1 MREEILNLISSFL
14 LLVALF
20 KLIIFIIVK
29 LLYLKVIDVKEAYW
43 LIPNNVLINMLKT
56 DPNGLSSIEA
66 SFRLSKLGNNRLDTK
81 RKKNFLSL
89 FLSQFKS
96 PIIIIFVFT
105 ALLSFFL
112 GEREDAL
119 IIFAIILISSSLGF
133 WQEKTAS
140 DVIHKLISTVKT
152 KSKVLRDGKI
162 KDIVSENI
170 VSGDIIILESGD
182 KVPADCKI
190 LESKDIFVN
199 EATLTGETYPS
210 EKSDV
215 AILTKDVPLRKRLNS
230 LFMGTFVISGTA
242 KALVIHTGANTEI
255 GKISSRLNY
264 KQDTEFQKGIKQL
277 GYFLVE
283 ITLLLVISIFLINV
297 YLGRPVLESFLFPL
311 ALAIGLTPQLLPT
324 IISINLSHGA
334 RRMANEKVIVK
345 RPESIENLGSMDI
358 LCTDKTGTITTGE
371 LKLHSY
377 SDINGHNNEKILLYA
392 YLNAMYE
399 TGYANPIDKAIKE
412 YKNLD
417 ISNYS
422 KLDEIPYDFIRKRL
436 SIAVSITEN
445 TSQNKRNQSM
455 IITKGALQNILDIC
469 SFVEIDN
476 EKVEHISTYYQKII
490 DTFKDLGNQ
499 GFRVLGI
506 AHKIINE
513 NSYSVVIDKDDE
525 TDMIFLGF
533 LIFFD
538 PIKSEVPDSL
548 NKLHKIGVSV
558 KIITGDNRHVAKH
571 VAQKIGLTNTE
582 IVIGEEVHH
591 MSSTVLAHKVTFVD
605 IFAEIEPNQKE
616 QIILALRKAGYG
628 VGYIGDGINDAPALH
643 AADASISVDT
653 AADVVKEAADIVLLE
668 KDLKVIVKGIEE
680 GRKTFS
686 NTLKYIFMATSA
698 NFGNMF
704 SMAGASSFL
713 SFLPLLP
720 KQVLL
725 LNLITDIPEMAIAT
739 DNVDKEMIQKPRK
752 MNIKFIRKFMLYFG
766 LLSTL
771 FDFIT
776 FGILIVL
783 NASIAEF
790 RTIWFMES
798 LISAS
803 LIILIIRTKS
813 VFYKSRPSKYLII
826 SIFSIIGIII
836 VIPYTIIGKL
846 FGFVSPPLIYLPI
859 IGIIVFT
866 YICMTE
872 VVKKIFYKN
881 HY

>member
-1 MREEILNLISSFL
+1 MTDTTEE
-14 LLVALF
+14 
-20 KLIIFIIVK
+20 
-29 LLYLKVIDVKEAYW
+29 YW
-43 LIPNNVLINMLKT
+43 SIPNNMLINMFKT
-56 DPNGLSSIEA
+56 DLNGLSSVEA
-66 SFRLSKLGNNRLDTK
+66 NFRLSKHGINSIDSK
-81 RKKNFLSL
+81 RKRNSLFL

-105 ALLSFFL
+105 ALMSFFL

-119 IIFAIILISSSLGF
+119 IIFSIILISSSLGF
-133 WQEKTAS
+133 WQEKAAS

-152 KSKVLRDGKI
+152 KSKVLRNGKMENI
-162 KDIVSENI
+162 LSENI
-170 VSGDIIILESGD
+170 VPGDIIILESGD

-190 LESKDIFVN
+190 LESKDLFVN
-199 EATLTGETYPS
+199 ESTLTGETYPM
-210 EKSDV
+210 EKSNV
-215 AILTKDVPLRKRLNS
+215 VVLNKETPLRKRENS
-230 LFMGTFVISGTA
+230 LFMGTFVISGTT
-242 KALVIHTGANTEI
+242 KALVIDTGVNTEI
-255 GKISSRLNY
+255 GKISSRLSY
-264 KQDTEFQKGIKQL
+264 KQETEFQKGIKQF

-334 RRMANEKVIVK
+334 RRMAKEKVIVK

-377 SDINGHNNEKILLYA
+377 ADINGHNNEKILLYA
-392 YLNAMYE
+392 YLNSIYE
-399 TGYANPIDKAIKE
+399 TGYTNPIDMAIKE
-412 YKNLD
+412 YKQLD
-417 ISNYS
+417 ILGYS

-436 SIAVSITEN
+436 SIAVSLSVN
-445 TSQNKRNQSM
+445 PLQNKRNYI

-469 SFVEIDN
+469 SFVEIGN
-476 EKVEHISTYYQKII
+476 EKVETITKYYQKIL
-490 DTFKDLGNQ
+490 DVFKEFGNH

-506 AHKIINE
+506 AYKIINE
-513 NSYSVVIDKDDE
+513 KYSPVVIDKDDE
-525 TDMIFLGF
+525 TNMTFLGF

-538 PIKSEVPDSL
+538 PIKSEIPESL
-548 NKLHKIGVSV
+548 NKLHGLGVSIKV
-558 KIITGDNRHVAKH
+558 ITGDNRHVAKH
-571 VAQKIGLTNTE
+571 VAHKIGLTNDE
-582 IVIGEEVHH
+582 IVVGYELHH
-591 MSSTVLAHKVTFVD
+591 MSSTILAHKVTHVD

-653 AADVVKEAADIVLLE
+653 ATDVVKEAADIVLLE
-668 KDLKVIVKGIEE
+668 KDLKVLVKGIEE

-725 LNLITDIPEMAIAT
+725 LNIITDIPEMAIAT
-739 DNVDKEMIQKPRK
+739 DNVDKDLIQKPRK
-752 MNIKFIRKFMLYFG
+752 WNIKFIRKFMLYFG

-776 FGILIVL
+776 FGVLIGL
-783 NASIAEF
+783 NSTMAEF

-826 SIFSIIGIII
+826 SIFAVIGIII
-836 VIPYTIIGKL
+836 VIPYTIIGDL

-859 IGIIVFT
+859 IGLIVLT
-866 YICMTE
+866 YIFMTE
-872 VVKKIFYKN
+872 IVKKIFYKN
-881 HY
+881 YY

>member
-1 MREEILNLISSFL
+1 M
-14 LLVALF
+14 
-20 KLIIFIIVK
+20 
-29 LLYLKVIDVKEAYW
+29 IDVEEAYW
-43 LIPNNVLINMLKT
+43 LIPNNILINMLKT

-66 SFRLSKLGNNRLDTK
+66 SFRLSKFGNNRLDTK
-81 RKKNFLSL
+81 RRKNFLSL

-119 IIFAIILISSSLGF
+119 IFAIILISSSLGF

-190 LESKDIFVN
+190 FESKDIFVN
-199 EATLTGETYPS
+199 EATLTGETYPI
-210 EKSDV
+210 EKSDI
-215 AILTKDVPLRKRLNS
+215 AILNKDVPLRKRLNS
-230 LFMGTFVISGTA
+230 LFMGSFVISGTA

-371 LKLHSY
+371 LKLYSY

-417 ISNYS
+417 NSNYS
-422 KLDEIPYDFIRKRL
+422 KFDEIPYDFIRKRL
-436 SIAVSITEN
+436 SIAVSKTEN

-476 EKVEHISTYYQKII
+476 EKVEHISLYYQKII

-513 NSYSVVIDKDDE
+513 NSYSVVVDKDDE

-548 NKLHKIGVSV
+548 NKLHNLGVSV

-668 KDLKVIVKGIEE
+668 KYLKVIVKGIEE

-725 LNLITDIPEMAIAT
+725 LNLVTDIPEMAIAT

-826 SIFSIIGIII
+826 SIFSIMGIII

-881 HY
+881 YY

>member
-1 MREEILNLISSFL
+1 M
-14 LLVALF
+14 
-20 KLIIFIIVK
+20 
-29 LLYLKVIDVKEAYW
+29 IDVKEAYW

-66 SFRLSKLGNNRLDTK
+66 SIRLSKLGNNRLDTK
-81 RKKNFLSL
+81 KKNFLSL

-119 IIFAIILISSSLGF
+119 IIFTIILISSSLGF

-190 LESKDIFVN
+190 FESKDIFVN
-199 EATLTGETYPS
+199 EATLTGETYPI
-210 EKSDV
+210 EKSDI
-215 AILTKDVPLRKRLNS
+215 AILNKDVPLRKRLNS
-230 LFMGTFVISGTA
+230 LFMGSFVISGTA

-371 LKLHSY
+371 LKLYSY

-422 KLDEIPYDFIRKRL
+422 KFDEIPYDFIRKRL
-436 SIAVSITEN
+436 SIAVSKTEN

-476 EKVEHISTYYQKII
+476 EKMEHISLYYQKII
-490 DTFKDLGNQ
+490 DIFKDLGNQ

-513 NSYSVVIDKDDE
+513 NSYSVVVDKDDE
-525 TDMIFLGF
+525 VDMIFLGF

-548 NKLHKIGVSV
+548 NKLHKLGVSV

-571 VAQKIGLTNTE
+571 VAQKIGLKNTE

-643 AADASISVDT
+643 VADASISVDT
-653 AADVVKEAADIVLLE
+653 ATDVVKEAADIVLLE

-783 NASIAEF
+783 NATIEEF

-826 SIFSIIGIII
+826 SIFSIMGIII

-846 FGFVSPPLIYLPI
+846 FGFVAPPLIYLPI

>member
-1 MREEILNLISSFL
+1 M
-14 LLVALF
+14 
-20 KLIIFIIVK
+20 
-29 LLYLKVIDVKEAYW
+29 IDAKEAYW
-43 LIPNNVLINMLKT
+43 SIPNNTLINMFKT
-56 DPNGLSSIEA
+56 DSNGLSSVEA
-66 SFRLSKLGNNRLDTK
+66 NFRLSKHGINSIDSK
-81 RKKNFLSL
+81 RKRNSLLL

-105 ALLSFFL
+105 ALMSFFL

-119 IIFAIILISSSLGF
+119 IIFSIILISSSLGF
-133 WQEKTAS
+133 WQEKAAS
-140 DVIHKLISTVKT
+140 DVIHKLLSTVKT
-152 KSKVLRDGKI
+152 KSKVFRNGKMENI
-162 KDIVSENI
+162 FSENI

-190 LESKDIFVN
+190 LESKDLFVN
-199 EATLTGETYPS
+199 ESTLTGETYPM
-210 EKSDV
+210 EKSNV
-215 AILTKDVPLRKRLNS
+215 VVLNKETPLRKRENS
-230 LFMGTFVISGTA
+230 LFMGTFVISGTT
-242 KALVIHTGANTEI
+242 KALVVHTGVNTEI

-264 KQDTEFQKGIKQL
+264 KQETEFQKGIKQF

-334 RRMANEKVIVK
+334 RRMAKEKVIVK

-377 SDINGHNNEKILLYA
+377 ADINGHNNEKILLYA

-399 TGYANPIDKAIKE
+399 TGYTNPIDMAIKE
-412 YKNLD
+412 YKQLD
-417 ISNYS
+417 ILGYS

-436 SIAVSITEN
+436 SIAVSLSFTPL
-445 TSQNKRNQSM
+445 QNKRNYI
-455 IITKGALQNILDIC
+455 IITKGALQNIVDIC
-469 SFVEIDN
+469 SFVEIGN
-476 EKVEHISTYYQKII
+476 EKVEGITKYYQKIL
-490 DTFKDLGNQ
+490 DAFKELGNH

-506 AHKIINE
+506 AYKIINE
-513 NSYSVVIDKDDE
+513 KYSPVVIDKDDE
-525 TDMIFLGF
+525 TNMIFLGF

-538 PIKSEVPDSL
+538 PIKTEIPESL
-548 NKLHKIGVSV
+548 NKLNRLGVSIKV
-558 KIITGDNRHVAKH
+558 ITGDNRHVAKH
-571 VAQKIGLTNTE
+571 VAQKIGLTNNE
-582 IVIGEEVHH
+582 IVLGYDLHH
-591 MSSTVLAHKVTFVD
+591 MSSNILAHKVTDVD

-653 AADVVKEAADIVLLE
+653 ATDVVKEAADIVLLE
-668 KDLKVIVKGIEE
+668 KDLKVLVKGIEE

-725 LNLITDIPEMAIAT
+725 LNLITDIPEMVIST
-739 DNVDKEMIQKPRK
+739 DNVDEEMIQKPRK
-752 MNIKFIRKFMLYFG
+752 WNIKFIRKFMLYFG

-776 FGILIVL
+776 FGILLLL
-783 NASIAEF
+783 NSSMAEF
-790 RTIWFMES
+790 RTVWFMES
-798 LISAS
+798 LMSAS

-826 SIFSIIGIII
+826 SILAIIGIII
-836 VIPYTIIGKL
+836 VIPYTSIGNL
-846 FGFVSPPLIYLPI
+846 FGFVSPSLIYLPI

-872 VVKKIFYKN
+872 VVKKIFYKKQLLD
-881 HY
+881 Y

>member
-1 MREEILNLISSFL
+1 M
-14 LLVALF
+14 
-20 KLIIFIIVK
+20 
-29 LLYLKVIDVKEAYW
+29 IDAKEAYW
-43 LIPNNVLINMLKT
+43 SIPNHTLINMLKT
-56 DPNGLSSIEA
+56 DSNGLSSVEA
-66 SFRLSKLGNNRLDTK
+66 NLRLSKHGINSIDSK
-81 RKKNFLSL
+81 RKRNSLLL

-96 PIIIIFVFT
+96 PIIIIFLFT
-105 ALLSFFL
+105 ALMSFFL

-119 IIFAIILISSSLGF
+119 IIFSIILISSSLGF
-133 WQEKTAS
+133 WQEKAAS
-140 DVIHKLISTVKT
+140 DVIHKLLSTVKT
-152 KSKVLRDGKI
+152 KSKVFRNGKMENI
-162 KDIVSENI
+162 FSENI

-190 LESKDIFVN
+190 LESKDLFVN
-199 EATLTGETYPS
+199 ESTLTGETYPM
-210 EKSDV
+210 EKSNV
-215 AILTKDVPLRKRLNS
+215 VVLNKETPLRKRENS
-230 LFMGTFVISGTA
+230 LFMGTFVISGTT
-242 KALVIHTGANTEI
+242 KALVVHTGVNTEI

-264 KQDTEFQKGIKQL
+264 KQETEFQKGIKQF

-334 RRMANEKVIVK
+334 RRMAKEKVIVK

-377 SDINGHNNEKILLYA
+377 ADINGHNNEKILLYA

-399 TGYANPIDKAIKE
+399 TGYTNPIDMAIKE
-412 YKNLD
+412 YKQLD
-417 ISNYS
+417 ILGYS

-436 SIAVSITEN
+436 SIAVSLSFTPL
-445 TSQNKRNQSM
+445 QNKRNYI
-455 IITKGALQNILDIC
+455 IITKGALQNIVDIC
-469 SFVEIDN
+469 SFVEIGN
-476 EKVEHISTYYQKII
+476 EKVESITKYYQKIL
-490 DTFKDLGNQ
+490 DAFKELGNH

-506 AHKIINE
+506 AYKIINE
-513 NSYSVVIDKDDE
+513 KYSPVVIDKDDE
-525 TDMIFLGF
+525 TNMIFLGF

-538 PIKSEVPDSL
+538 PIKTEIPESL
-548 NKLHKIGVSV
+548 NKLNRLGVSIKV
-558 KIITGDNRHVAKH
+558 ITGDNRHVAKH
-571 VAQKIGLTNTE
+571 VAQKIGLTNNE
-582 IVIGEEVHH
+582 IVLGYDLHH
-591 MSSTVLAHKVTFVD
+591 MSSNILAHKVTDVD

-653 AADVVKEAADIVLLE
+653 ATDVVKEAADIVLLE
-668 KDLKVIVKGIEE
+668 KDLKVLVKGIEE

-725 LNLITDIPEMAIAT
+725 LNLITDIPEMVIST
-739 DNVDKEMIQKPRK
+739 DNVDEEMIQKPRK
-752 MNIKFIRKFMLYFG
+752 WNIKFIRKFMLYFG
-766 LLSTL
+766 LLSTF

-776 FGILIVL
+776 FGILLLL
-783 NASIAEF
+783 NSSMAEF
-790 RTIWFMES
+790 RTVWFMES
-798 LISAS
+798 LMSAS

-826 SIFSIIGIII
+826 SILAIIGIII
-836 VIPYTIIGKL
+836 VIPYIPIGNL
-846 FGFVSPPLIYLPI
+846 FGFVSPSLIYLPI

-872 VVKKIFYKN
+872 VVKKVFYKKQLLD
-881 HY
+881 Y

>member
-1 MREEILNLISSFL
+1 LREEILNLISSFL

-182 KVPADCKI
+182 KIPADCKI

-215 AILTKDVPLRKRLNS
+215 AILNKDVPLRKRLNS

-283 ITLLLVISIFLINV
+283 ITLLVVISIFLINA
-297 YLGRPVLESFLFPL
+297 YLGRPVLESFHFPL

-513 NSYSVVIDKDDE
+513 NLYSVVVDKDDE

-548 NKLHKIGVSV
+548 NKLHKLGVSV

-653 AADVVKEAADIVLLE
+653 ATDVVKEAADIVLLE

-725 LNLITDIPEMAIAT
+725 LNLITDIPEMTIAT

-766 LLSTL
+766 LLST
-771 FDFIT
+771 
-776 FGILIVL
+776 
-783 NASIAEF
+783 
-790 RTIWFMES
+790 
-798 LISAS
+798 
-803 LIILIIRTKS
+803 
-813 VFYKSRPSKYLII
+813 
-826 SIFSIIGIII
+826 
-836 VIPYTIIGKL
+836 
-846 FGFVSPPLIYLPI
+846 
-859 IGIIVFT
+859 
-866 YICMTE
+866 
-872 VVKKIFYKN
+872 
-881 HY
+881 

>member
-1 MREEILNLISSFL
+1 M
-14 LLVALF
+14 
-20 KLIIFIIVK
+20 
-29 LLYLKVIDVKEAYW
+29 IDVKEAYW

-66 SFRLSKLGNNRLDTK
+66 SFRLSKLGNNLLDTK

-215 AILTKDVPLRKRLNS
+215 AILNKDIPLRKRLNS

-371 LKLHSY
+371 LKLYSY

-412 YKNLD
+412 YKHLD

-436 SIAVSITEN
+436 SIAVSIPEN

-538 PIKSEVPDSL
+538 PIKSELPDSL

-725 LNLITDIPEMAIAT
+725 LNLITDIPEMTIAT

-836 VIPYTIIGKL
+836 IIPYTIIGKL

-881 HY
+881 YY

>member
-1 MREEILNLISSFL
+1 
-14 LLVALF
+14 
-20 KLIIFIIVK
+20 
-29 LLYLKVIDVKEAYW
+29 VIDVKEAYW

-66 SFRLSKLGNNRLDTK
+66 SIRLSKLGNNRLDTK

-119 IIFAIILISSSLGF
+119 IIFTIILISSSLGF

-162 KDIVSENI
+162 KYIVSENI

-190 LESKDIFVN
+190 FESKDIFVN
-199 EATLTGETYPS
+199 EATLTGETYPI
-210 EKSDV
+210 EKSDI
-215 AILTKDVPLRKRLNS
+215 AILNKDVPLRKRLNS
-230 LFMGTFVISGTA
+230 LFMGSFVISGTA

-371 LKLHSY
+371 LKLYSY
-377 SDINGHNNEKILLYA
+377 SDTNGHNNEKILLYA
-392 YLNAMYE
+392 YLNAIYE
-399 TGYANPIDKAIKE
+399 TGYSNPIDKAIKE

-445 TSQNKRNQSM
+445 TSQNKRNQSI

-476 EKVEHISTYYQKII
+476 EKVEHISSYYQKII

-513 NSYSVVIDKDDE
+513 NSYSVVVDKDDE
-525 TDMIFLGF
+525 ADMIFLGF

-548 NKLHKIGVSV
+548 NKLHKLGVSV

-591 MSSTVLAHKVTFVD
+591 MSNTVLAHKVTFVD

-653 AADVVKEAADIVLLE
+653 ATDVVKEAADIVLLE

-826 SIFSIIGIII
+826 SIFLIIGIII

-846 FGFVSPPLIYLPI
+846 FGFFSPPLIYLPI

>member
-215 AILTKDVPLRKRLNS
+215 AILNKDVPLRKRLNS

-371 LKLHSY
+371 LKLYSY

-412 YKNLD
+412 YKHLD

-548 NKLHKIGVSV
+548 NKLHKLGVSV

>member
-1 MREEILNLISSFL
+1 
-14 LLVALF
+14 
-20 KLIIFIIVK
+20 
-29 LLYLKVIDVKEAYW
+29 VIDVKESYW
-43 LIPNNVLINMLKT
+43 LIPNNALINMLKT
-56 DPNGLSSIEA
+56 DPNGLSSIES

-89 FLSQFKS
+89 FLAQFKS

-199 EATLTGETYPS
+199 EATLTGETYPI

-215 AILTKDVPLRKRLNS
+215 AILNKDVPLRKRLNS

-283 ITLLLVISIFLINV
+283 LTLLLVISIFLINV

-371 LKLHSY
+371 LKLYSY
-377 SDINGHNNEKILLYA
+377 LDINGHNNEKILLYA

-436 SIAVSITEN
+436 SIAVSITDK
-445 TSQNKRNQSM
+445 TSSQNKRNQSM
-455 IITKGALQNILDIC
+455 IITKGALQNILEIC
-469 SFVEIDN
+469 SFVEINN

-490 DTFKDLGNQ
+490 DNFKDLGNQ

-506 AHKIINE
+506 AHKILNE
-513 NSYSVVIDKDDE
+513 NSYSVVVDKDDE

-548 NKLHKIGVSV
+548 NKLHKLGVSV

-616 QIILALRKAGYG
+616 QIILALRKSGYG

-653 AADVVKEAADIVLLE
+653 ATDVVKEAADIVLLE

-881 HY
+881 YY

>member
-1 MREEILNLISSFL
+1 M
-14 LLVALF
+14 
-20 KLIIFIIVK
+20 
-29 LLYLKVIDVKEAYW
+29 IDAKEAYW
-43 LIPNNVLINMLKT
+43 SIPNNTLINILKT
-56 DPNGLSSIEA
+56 DSNGLSSVEA
-66 SFRLSKLGNNRLDTK
+66 NFRLSKHGINSIDSK
-81 RKKNFLSL
+81 RKRNSLLL

-105 ALLSFFL
+105 ALVSFFL

-119 IIFAIILISSSLGF
+119 IIFSIILISSSLGF
-133 WQEKTAS
+133 WQEKAAS
-140 DVIHKLISTVKT
+140 DVIHKLLSTVKT
-152 KSKVLRDGKI
+152 KSKVFRNGKMENI
-162 KDIVSENI
+162 FSENI

-190 LESKDIFVN
+190 LESKDLFVN
-199 EATLTGETYPS
+199 ESTLTGETYPM
-210 EKSDV
+210 EKSNV
-215 AILTKDVPLRKRLNS
+215 VVLNKETPLRKRENS
-230 LFMGTFVISGTA
+230 LFMGTFVISGTT
-242 KALVIHTGANTEI
+242 KALVVHTGVNTEI

-264 KQDTEFQKGIKQL
+264 KQETEFQKGIKQF

-334 RRMANEKVIVK
+334 RRMAKEKVIVK

-377 SDINGHNNEKILLYA
+377 ADINGHNNEKILLYA

-399 TGYANPIDKAIKE
+399 TGYTNPIDMAIKE
-412 YKNLD
+412 YKQLD
-417 ISNYS
+417 ILGYS

-436 SIAVSITEN
+436 SIAVSLSFTPL
-445 TSQNKRNQSM
+445 QNKRNYI
-455 IITKGALQNILDIC
+455 IITKGALQNIVDIC
-469 SFVEIDN
+469 SFVEIGN
-476 EKVEHISTYYQKII
+476 EKVEGITKYYQKIL
-490 DTFKDLGNQ
+490 DAFKELGNH

-506 AHKIINE
+506 AYKIINE
-513 NSYSVVIDKDDE
+513 KYSPVVIDKDDE
-525 TDMIFLGF
+525 TNMIFLGF

-538 PIKSEVPDSL
+538 PIKTEIPESL
-548 NKLHKIGVSV
+548 NKLNRLGVSIKV
-558 KIITGDNRHVAKH
+558 ITGDNRHVAKH
-571 VAQKIGLTNTE
+571 VAQKIGLTNNE
-582 IVIGEEVHH
+582 IVLGYDLHH
-591 MSSTVLAHKVTFVD
+591 MSSNILAHKVTDVD

-653 AADVVKEAADIVLLE
+653 ATDVVKEAADIVLLE
-668 KDLKVIVKGIEE
+668 KDLKVLVKGIEE

-725 LNLITDIPEMAIAT
+725 LNLITDIPEMVIST
-739 DNVDKEMIQKPRK
+739 DNVDEEMIQKPRK
-752 MNIKFIRKFMLYFG
+752 WNIKFIRKFMLYFG

-776 FGILIVL
+776 FGILLLL
-783 NASIAEF
+783 NSSMAEF
-790 RTIWFMES
+790 RTVWFMES
-798 LISAS
+798 LMSAS

-826 SIFSIIGIII
+826 SILAIIGIII
-836 VIPYTIIGKL
+836 VIPYTSIGNL
-846 FGFVSPPLIYLPI
+846 FGFVSPSLIYLPI

-872 VVKKIFYKN
+872 VVKKVFYKKQLLD
-881 HY
+881 Y

>member
-1 MREEILNLISSFL
+1 M
-14 LLVALF
+14 
-20 KLIIFIIVK
+20 
-29 LLYLKVIDVKEAYW
+29 IDAKEAYW
-43 LIPNNVLINMLKT
+43 SIPNNTLINMLKT
-56 DPNGLSSIEA
+56 DSNGLSSVEA
-66 SFRLSKLGNNRLDTK
+66 NFRLSKHGINSIDSK
-81 RKKNFLSL
+81 RKRNSLLL

-105 ALLSFFL
+105 ALVSFFL

-119 IIFAIILISSSLGF
+119 IIFSIILISSSLGF
-133 WQEKTAS
+133 WQEKAAS
-140 DVIHKLISTVKT
+140 DVIHKLLSTVKT
-152 KSKVLRDGKI
+152 KSKVFRNGKMENI
-162 KDIVSENI
+162 FSENI

-190 LESKDIFVN
+190 LESKDLFVN
-199 EATLTGETYPS
+199 ESTLTGETYPM
-210 EKSDV
+210 EKSNV
-215 AILTKDVPLRKRLNS
+215 VVLNKETPLRKRENS
-230 LFMGTFVISGTA
+230 LFMGTFVISGTT
-242 KALVIHTGANTEI
+242 KALVVHTGVNTEI

-264 KQDTEFQKGIKQL
+264 KQETEFQKGIKQF

-334 RRMANEKVIVK
+334 RRMAKEKVIVK

-377 SDINGHNNEKILLYA
+377 ADINGHNNEKILLYA

-399 TGYANPIDKAIKE
+399 TGYTNPIDMAIKE
-412 YKNLD
+412 YKQLD
-417 ISNYS
+417 ILGYS

-436 SIAVSITEN
+436 SIAVSLSFTPL
-445 TSQNKRNQSM
+445 QNKRNYI
-455 IITKGALQNILDIC
+455 IITKGALQNIVDIC
-469 SFVEIDN
+469 SFVEIGN
-476 EKVEHISTYYQKII
+476 EKVEGITKYYQKIL
-490 DTFKDLGNQ
+490 DAFKELGNH

-506 AHKIINE
+506 AYKIINE
-513 NSYSVVIDKDDE
+513 KYSPVVIDKDDE
-525 TDMIFLGF
+525 TNMIFLGF

-538 PIKSEVPDSL
+538 PIKTEIPESL
-548 NKLHKIGVSV
+548 NKLNRLGVSIKV
-558 KIITGDNRHVAKH
+558 ITGDNRHVAKH
-571 VAQKIGLTNTE
+571 VAQKIGLTNNE
-582 IVIGEEVHH
+582 IVLGYDLHH
-591 MSSTVLAHKVTFVD
+591 MSSNILAHKVTDVD

-653 AADVVKEAADIVLLE
+653 ATDVVKEAADIVLLE
-668 KDLKVIVKGIEE
+668 KDLKVLVKGIEE

-725 LNLITDIPEMAIAT
+725 LNLITDIPEMVIST
-739 DNVDKEMIQKPRK
+739 DNVDEEMIQKPRK
-752 MNIKFIRKFMLYFG
+752 WNIKFIRKFMLYFG

-776 FGILIVL
+776 FGILLLL
-783 NASIAEF
+783 NSSMAEF
-790 RTIWFMES
+790 RTVWFMES
-798 LISAS
+798 LMSAS

-826 SIFSIIGIII
+826 SILAIIGIII
-836 VIPYTIIGKL
+836 VIPYTPIGNL
-846 FGFVSPPLIYLPI
+846 FGFVSPSLIYLPI

-872 VVKKIFYKN
+872 VVKKVFYKKQLLD
-881 HY
+881 Y